1 MSSAVLALHMARN
14 TAGHDLYWRGISKM
28 YSKPNGY
35 ARRSACLKQARAT
48 RMQCK
53 EEKDYKSARTTKKPL
68 ALLRGTSG
76 FEMVAGTGF
85 EPVTFGL

>member
-1 MSSAVLALHMARN
+1 MEN
-14 TAGHDLYWRGISKM
+14 EKEDE
-28 YSKPNGY
+28 
-35 ARRSACLKQARAT
+35 SAC
-48 RMQCK
+48 
-53 EEKDYKSARTTKKPL
+53 TTKKPL